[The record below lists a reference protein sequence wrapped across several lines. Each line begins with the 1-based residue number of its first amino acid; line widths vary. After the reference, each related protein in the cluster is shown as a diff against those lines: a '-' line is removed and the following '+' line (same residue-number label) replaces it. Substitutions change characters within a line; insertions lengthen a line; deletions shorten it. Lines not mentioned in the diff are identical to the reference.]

1 MQILKLRG
9 RSFCQKFWLINIEI
23 LLIKTRIECLQSLI
37 LYPCFVSI
45 VTKISTLFIFHV
57 LYFVKNFQV
66 RLIKERKRIKVSK
79 FFLSLCDNRSANGD
93 SCLASKLVKLVKY
106 LNILNITIIFKEILN
121 NE

>member
-1 MQILKLRG
+1 MSGKE
-9 RSFCQKFWLINIEI
+9 S
-23 LLIKTRIECLQSLI
+23 TPQS
-37 LYPCFVSI
+37 
-45 VTKISTLFIFHV
+45 
-57 LYFVKNFQV
+57 
-66 RLIKERKRIKVSK
+66 